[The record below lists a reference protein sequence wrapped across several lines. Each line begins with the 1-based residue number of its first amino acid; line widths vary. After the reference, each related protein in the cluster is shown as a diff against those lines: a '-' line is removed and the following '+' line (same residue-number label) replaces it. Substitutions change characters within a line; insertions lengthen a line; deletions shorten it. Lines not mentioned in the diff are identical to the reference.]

1 MDQERQWRL
10 WKWILETMSNVS
22 TTKWIYY
29 FDLNNEI
36 NWIIE
41 FNKHGNLHY
50 AGVLLYRRHPIDD
63 FLENLLLPHSV
74 KIHVIV
80 LQDLA
85 PCKEASSHTNSR
97 GCVGQAWNQKF
108 YPILC
113 WQILNITHNKM
124 WLNDLVQET

>member
-1 MDQERQWRL
+1 MKVMKMDFRDHVECVNYKVNLLL
-10 WKWILETMSNVS
+10 WFK
-22 TTKWIYY
+22 YA
-29 FDLNNEI
+29 
-36 NWIIE
+36 E
-41 FNKHGNLHY
+41 FKKHGNLHY
-50 AGVLLYRRHPIDD
+50 AGVLLYRRHPTDD

-74 KIHVIV
+74 KINVIV

-85 PCKEASSHTNSR
+85 ACKEASSHTNSR

-113 WQILNITHNKM
+113 WQILNITHNKI